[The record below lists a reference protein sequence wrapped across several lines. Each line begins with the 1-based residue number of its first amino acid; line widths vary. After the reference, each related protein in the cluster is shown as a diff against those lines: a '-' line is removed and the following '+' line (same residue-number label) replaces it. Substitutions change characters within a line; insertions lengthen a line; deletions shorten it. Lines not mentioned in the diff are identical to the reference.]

1 LKDIDNLIILDSNFL
16 LVPIQFKIDYLEE
29 ITLLLEGKCKF
40 IIFQQIIDE
49 LQAKKSRYEKSK
61 KSAKFETQLNAGLI
75 YLERKKKE
83 HNIHFI
89 DLIKKENETTDE
101 FLLRKIKKFQQE
113 NKPVYLAT
121 NDYELRKQAK
131 AMCPV
136 FHVRQQKF
144 ISLLKK

>member
-1 LKDIDNLIILDSNFL
+1 LKEIDKLIILDSNFL

-40 IIFQQIIDE
+40 IVFQQVIDE
-49 LQAKKSRYEKSK
+49 LQAKKSRYEKLK
-61 KSAKFETQLNAGLI
+61 KSAKFETQLNAGLL
-75 YLERKKKE
+75 YLERKKKKF
-83 HNIHFI
+83 NIQFVDI
-89 DLIKKENETTDE
+89 RKKKNENTDE
-101 FLLRKIKKFQQE
+101 FLLRKITQFQQE

-131 AMCPV
+131 SLCPV
-136 FHVRQQKF
+136 FFVRQEKF